1 MKKWLWLSCLF
12 FLTACGFQ
20 LRGVGLHD
28 TLLPY
33 HKWALEDA
41 GSMKNSLKYELK
53 RRQNV
58 EVVDAADSEAILRV
72 LSINTDKRTQ
82 SINIEG
88 SVTEYLLTLDVVVQ
102 VEHQGMKVSEPMHV
116 QVRRFMD
123 YSDNEVLGKEDEQ
136 ARLWADMRNDAAAQL
151 ILRIAM
157 MNAADVKAR
166 Q

>member
-1 MKKWLWLSCLF
+1 MKKWLWLSCL
-12 FLTACGFQ
+12 LLLSACGFQ
-20 LRGVGLHD
+20 LRGTGLTD

-33 HKWALEDA
+33 HRWAIEDA
-41 GSMKNSLKYELK
+41 RDMKNALKYELK

-58 EVVDAADSEAILRV
+58 EVVDAAQSEAILRV
-72 LSINTDKRTQ
+72 LSVNADKRTQ
-82 SINIEG
+82 SINLEG
-88 SVTEYLLTLDVVVQ
+88 SVTEYLMTLDVVVQ
-102 VEHQGMKVSEPMHV
+102 VEHQGMKVSEPLHV

-123 YSDNEVLGKEDEQ
+123 YSDNEVLGKEDEE
-136 ARLWADMRNDAAAQL
+136 ARLWSDMRNEAAAQL

>member
-1 MKKWLWLSCLF
+1 MKKWLWLSCLL

-41 GSMKNSLKYELK
+41 GSMKNALKYELK

-72 LSINTDKRTQ
+72 LSVNTDKRTQ

-88 SVTEYLLTLDVVVQ
+88 SVTEY
-102 VEHQGMKVSEPMHV
+102 
-116 QVRRFMD
+116 
-123 YSDNEVLGKEDEQ
+123 
-136 ARLWADMRNDAAAQL
+136 
-151 ILRIAM
+151 
-157 MNAADVKAR
+157 
-166 Q
+166 

>member
-1 MKKWLWLSCLF
+1 MKKWLWLSCLL

-41 GSMKNSLKYELK
+41 RDMKNALKYELK

-72 LSINTDKRTQ
+72 LSVKNDKRTQ
-82 SINIEG
+82 SINLEG
-88 SVTEYLLTLDVVVQ
+88 SVTEYLMTLDVVVQ
-102 VEHQGMKVSEPMHV
+102 VEHQGMKVSDPMHV
-116 QVRRFMD
+116 QVRRYME
-123 YSDNEVLGKEDEQ
+123 YSDNEVLGKEDEE
-136 ARLWADMRNDAAAQL
+136 ARLWVDMRNDAAAH
-151 ILRIAM
+151 
-157 MNAADVKAR
+157 
-166 Q
+166 

>member
-1 MKKWLWLSCLF
+1 MKKWLWLFCLF
-12 FLTACGFQ
+12 MVSACGFQ
-20 LRGVGLHD
+20 LRGTGLTD
-28 TLLPY
+28 TILPY

-41 GSMKNSLKYELK
+41 GDMKNALKYELK

-58 EVVDAADSEAILRV
+58 EVVDAANSEAILRV
-72 LSINTDKRTQ
+72 LSVKNDKRTQ
-82 SINIEG
+82 SINLEG
-88 SVTEYLLTLDVVVQ
+88 SVTEYLMTLDVVVQ

>member
-1 MKKWLWLSCLF
+1 MKKWLWLSCLL

-41 GSMKNSLKYELK
+41 RDMKNALKYELK

-58 EVVDAADSEAILRV
+58 DVVDAADSEAILRV
-72 LSINTDKRTQ
+72 LTVNTDKRTQ
-82 SINIEG
+82 SINLEG
-88 SVTEYLLTLDVVVQ
+88 SVTEYLMTLDVVVQ

-123 YSDNEVLGKEDEQ
+123 YSDNEILGKEDEE
-136 ARLWADMRNDAAAQL
+136 ARLWSDMRNDAAAQL

>member
-1 MKKWLWLSCLF
+1 MKKWLWLSCLL

-41 GSMKNSLKYELK
+41 RDMKNALKYELK

-72 LSINTDKRTQ
+72 LSVKNDKRTQ
-82 SINIEG
+82 SINLEG
-88 SVTEYLLTLDVVVQ
+88 SVTEYLMTLDVVVQ
-102 VEHQGMKVSEPMHV
+102 VEHQGMKVSDPMHV
-116 QVRRFMD
+116 QVRRYME
-123 YSDNEVLGKEDEQ
+123 YSDNEVLGKEDEE
-136 ARLWADMRNDAAAQL
+136 ARLWVDMRNDAAAQL